1 MILSVPVSVG
11 ELLDKMSILRIKLV
25 EIQDPAKRQN
35 VRRELD
41 ELEAVARTH
50 GLAHPELEQ
59 GLDEVNAELWRIEDE
74 LRVLE
79 REQRFDARFIELAR
93 AVYYT
98 NDRRAR
104 LKRELNAH
112 FGSALVEEKQYVE
125 YGGPVPPG
133 SSGP

>member
-1 MILSVPVSVG
+1 
-11 ELLDKMSILRIKLV
+11 MSILRIKLV

>member
-1 MILSVPVSVG
+1 VG

-25 EIQDPAKRQN
+25 HFTDEAQRLN

-41 ELEAVARTH
+41 ELEQVAAAH
-50 GLAHPELEQ
+50 GLTHAGLEKEL
-59 GLDEVNAELWRIEDE
+59 DTVNGELWRIEDD

-79 REQRFDARFIELAR
+79 RDGCFEARFIELAR

-112 FGSALVEEKQYVE
+112 FGSTLVEEKQYVDYAAKATE
-125 YGGPVPPG
+125 TPQ
-133 SSGP
+133 S